1 MIVGMLIVVVFL
13 LLLAL
18 INKALKH
25 NSKNCDIKVKF
36 SIKSFEFNFKTT
48 EKNAPSSQD

>member
-1 MIVGMLIVVVFL
+1 MIVAMLIVLVFL
-13 LLLAL
+13 LFLTL

-48 EKNAPSSQD
+48 EKNAPSSND